1 MAWHKIF
8 GPYDESS
15 CRETELVKML
25 PCFPSFDFFISLK
38 VARTTLTCEVI
49 LPKSNIPMIFFS
61 KSLFSEFCKDGWR
74 VWCNHSRYRFDRMY
88 SVRRFVRPGQKS
100 PPHGPVRFNPRWSLF
115 RSFELSGYFSSEIM
129 RTFPPVVQ
137 FQFVFAS
144 LSESKFE
151 YRATL

>member
-49 LPKSNIPMIFFS
+49 LPKSNIPMIFFF
-61 KSLFSEFCKDGWR
+61 KKVNFQ
-74 VWCNHSRYRFDRMY
+74 N
-88 SVRRFVRPGQKS
+88 FVKMDEEYDVIILGT
-100 PPHGPVRFNPRWSLF
+100 GLT
-115 RSFELSGYFSSEIM
+115 ECILSGVLS
-129 RTFPPVVQ
+129 VQ
-137 FQFVFAS
+137 GKKV
-144 LSESKFE
+144 LHMD
-151 YRATL
+151 R